1 MTYTESTPRV
11 YVGTY
16 AKYSNGDLAGAWLD
30 LSDYADWSDFYEA
43 ATKLH
48 SDEADPEL
56 MFQDWEGI
64 PENMISESSI
74 SEEVW
79 EWLELDEEE
88 KEILAAYQDAVDQEG
103 TLNEAQNAFAG
114 AFDDVEDFIWDL
126 LRSFGEEP
134 DPRTIIGAG
143 FDPERA
149 WDQLL
154 RHEYSHSDRR
164 DGQLYFFHQG

>member
-1 MTYTESTPRV
+1 MAMKLVEKFYSLEDGTTAGRWIGHDDVRRYTPP
-11 YVGTY
+11 VGYT
-16 AKYSNGDLAGAWLD
+16 A
-30 LSDYADWSDFYEA
+30 
-43 ATKLH
+43 
-48 SDEADPEL
+48 EADPEL

-88 KEILAAYQDAVDQEG
+88 KEILAAYQNAVDQEG